1 MLTCRFYR
9 PGYVISQ
16 RTEAVNG
23 EALRWMCNPRRY
35 QGILDIQVIE
45 ELFFGKGIQLLNVFV
60 ERQAEGNRV
69 GLCRLGTTRQ
79 GPTQEAGY
87 SSLIS
92 KMMSWSCAHVATRFR
107 KS

>member
-23 EALRWMCNPRRY
+23 EALRWMCNPRRD

-45 ELFFGKGIQLLNVFV
+45 ELFFGEGIQLLNVFV
-60 ERQAEGNRV
+60 ESLDLFALVLKEIG
-69 GLCRLGTTRQ
+69 GTL
-79 GPTQEAGY
+79 PTGDA
-87 SSLIS
+87 
-92 KMMSWSCAHVATRFR
+92 
-107 KS
+107 